1 MLRTLAKPRS
11 LGLLVLALSLATA
24 MVLLGR
30 WQLGVAREDGLRE
43 AIEQAEQRPVE
54 QLEAV
59 LGPHSAFPADGAG
72 RRLRAIGHYDTARQ
86 VLVADRR
93 LDGRDG
99 WWVLVPLVVDSTGAR
114 VAVVRG
120 FVTTPAAAPAAPP
133 GSLGLVGSLAP
144 SESARS
150 ARVPLGPGQ
159 VASVDVPA
167 LLNVWGGEVYNGFL
181 FAMAEAPDP
190 GNVGGAGAAASGR
203 AMERVPPPQPAAG
216 LSWRNA
222 AYAVQWWAFAA
233 FVLWMWWK
241 MVREEP
247 RRWGSPA
254 AAEAPSH
261 DPSDAGAPP

>member
-1 MLRTLAKPRS
+1 MLRTIANPRA
-11 LGLLVLALSLATA
+11 LGLLVVTLLLAVV

-43 AIEQAEQRPVE
+43 AVEQAEQRPVE
-54 QLEAV
+54 DLVLV
-59 LGPHSAFPADGAG
+59 LGPHAAFPADGSG
-72 RRLRAIGHYDTARQ
+72 RRLRASGHYEPARQ

-99 WWVLVPLVVDSTGAR
+99 WWVLVPLVVEPTGAR

-120 FVTTPAAAPAAPP
+120 FVPSPEAAPP
-133 GSLGLVGSLAP
+133 APSGPLTLVGSLAP
-144 SESARS
+144 SESARTS
-150 ARVPLGPGQ
+150 RAPLGAGQ
-159 VASVDVPA
+159 VGSVDVPA

-181 FAMAEAPDP
+181 FAMTETPDP
-190 GNVGGAGAAASGR
+190 GDLGAAGTAATGR
-203 AMERVPPPQPAAG
+203 AMERVPPPLPAAG

-222 AYAVQWWAFAA
+222 AYAVQWWVFAA

-241 MVREEP
+241 MVREEH
-247 RRWGSPA
+247 RRSRSPV
-254 AAEAPSH
+254 AAELSGH

>member
-1 MLRTLAKPRS
+1 MRTIVNPRS
-11 LGLLVLALSLATA
+11 LGLLVLAVFLAIV

-30 WQLGVAREDGLRE
+30 WQLGVARDDGLRE

-54 QLEAV
+54 DLAAV
-59 LGPHSAFPADGAG
+59 LGPHTAFPADGSG
-72 RRLRAIGHYDTARQ
+72 RRLRAVGHFDAARQ

-93 LDGRDG
+93 LGGRDG

-114 VAVVRG
+114 LAVVRG
-120 FVTTPAAAPAAPP
+120 FVATPGAAPTPPP
-133 GSLGLVGSLAP
+133 GPLTLVGSLAP
-144 SESARS
+144 SESART
-150 ARVPLGPGQ
+150 ARAPLGPGQ

-167 LLNVWGGEVYNGFL
+167 LLNVWDGEVYNGFV
-181 FAMAEAPDP
+181 FAMAETPDP
-190 GNVGGAGAAASGR
+190 GDVAAAGAAASGR
-203 AMERVPPPQPAAG
+203 GMERVPPPQPAGG

-222 AYAVQWWAFAA
+222 AYAVQWWVFAA

-241 MVREEP
+241 MVREET
-247 RRWGSPA
+247 RRSTTPA